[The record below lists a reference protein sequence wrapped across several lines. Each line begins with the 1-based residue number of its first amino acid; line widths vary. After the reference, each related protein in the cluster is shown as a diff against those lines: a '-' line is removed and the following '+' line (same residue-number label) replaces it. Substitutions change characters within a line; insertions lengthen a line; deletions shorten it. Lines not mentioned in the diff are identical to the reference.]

1 MGIPDK
7 AMLKIGT
14 RDSELALWQA
24 KKIQADLAEIGIETE
39 LVLIKS
45 AGDID
50 LKTPLS
56 ELGGKGIFTKAL
68 DHALLDGRIDLA
80 VHSYKDLPTE
90 QPLPLV
96 VAAISE
102 REDPRDVLV
111 APRGTD
117 WIEDAGATLVIAT
130 GSNRRRAQWMAK
142 YPNSSIEDIRGNVN
156 TRLAK
161 TSANTHW
168 NGCIFAAA
176 GLKRIG
182 LNANISAYL
191 DWMIP
196 APAQGAL
203 AVMCHEENHA
213 LREQLAALNHK
224 ETAICTDIERQF
236 LNEMEAGC
244 SAPLGAYARYEDN
257 EKDGDIDIVFEAVV
271 MDLLGKKHF
280 SVSQRI
286 KEHEAIDAG
295 RIAAREL
302 LDEGAAELMKF
313 IQQK

>member
-1 MGIPDK
+1 MV
-7 AMLKIGT
+7 KIGT

-24 KKIQADLAEIGIETE
+24 KKVQADLAKEGIESE

-68 DHALLDGRIDLA
+68 DDALLDGRIDLA

-117 WIEDAGATLVIAT
+117 WVETAKAELTIAT

-142 YPNSSIEDIRGNVN
+142 YPNTTIEDIRGNVN

-161 TSANTHW
+161 TAANSHW

-182 LNANISAYL
+182 LENHISLYL

-203 AVMCHEENHA
+203 AVVCHEENA
-213 LREQLAALNHK
+213 KIRKQLAFLNHK

-257 EKDGDIDIVFEAVV
+257 EKDGDRDIVFEAVV
-271 MDLLGKKHF
+271 MDLTGKRHF
-280 SVSQRI
+280 SVTERI
-286 KEHEAIDAG
+286 KEAQALDAG

-302 LDEGAAELMKF
+302 LDEGAAELMKS
-313 IQQK
+313 IQQKF

>member
-1 MGIPDK
+1 
-7 AMLKIGT
+7 MLKIGT

-24 KKIQADLAEIGIETE
+24 KKVQADLAERGIESE

-56 ELGGKGIFTKAL
+56 QLGGKGIFTKAL
-68 DHALLDGRIDLA
+68 DDALLDSRIDLA

-96 VAAISE
+96 IAAISE

-117 WIEDAGATLVIAT
+117 WAENANAELTIAT

-142 YPNSSIEDIRGNVN
+142 YPNTTIEDIRGNVN

-161 TSANTHW
+161 TSANTDW

-182 LNANISAYL
+182 LDDNISIYL

-203 AVMCHEENHA
+203 AVMCHEENHK
-213 LREQLAALNHK
+213 LREQLAVLNHK

-244 SAPLGAYARYEDN
+244 SAPLGAYARYSDN
-257 EKDGDIDIVFEAVV
+257 EKDGDRDILFDAVV
-271 MDLLGKKHF
+271 MDLEGKKHF
-280 SVSQRI
+280 GVSQRI
-286 KEHEAIDAG
+286 KENEAIDAG

-302 LDEGAAELMKF
+302 LAEGAAELMKS